1 MNLRYYRD
9 SVRRHGLGPTLH
21 HAVYRAANHFTEVAV
36 WNAMVITL
44 DTLDESSLRSSDRVR
59 GRMVEADAMRPYVAD
74 PENLLTDAFIDEAT
88 ARGDHCYVLFDGDH
102 LANYG
107 WYSTRPT
114 RLTEVRGAPVLHF
127 DPSYAYMYNTFT
139 RPEYRGRRLNAVGIA
154 AALEEWTRA
163 GHSGLVAYI
172 VSSNYASLKS
182 CERMGFQTFGHL
194 IILTVGAHQVWRVT
208 PGCKKH
214 GFRVEVA
221 AS

>member
-9 SVRRHGLGPTLH
+9 SVLRHGLGPTLH
-21 HAVYRAANHFTEVAV
+21 HAVYRAANHLTEVAV
-36 WNAMVITL
+36 WDAMVITL
-44 DTLDESSLRSSDRVR
+44 DMLDKSFLQRSDRVH
-59 GRMVEADAMRPYVAD
+59 GRMLEARAMRPYVAD

-88 ARGDHCYVLFDGDH
+88 TRGDQCYVLFDGDNI
-102 LANYG
+102 ANYG
-107 WYSTRPT
+107 WYSTRPIH
-114 RLTEVRGAPVLHF
+114 LTEVRGAPLLHF

-139 RPEYRGRRLNAVGIA
+139 RPEYRGRRLNAAGIA
-154 AALEEWTRA
+154 TALEEWTRA
-163 GHSGLVAYI
+163 GLSGLVAYV

-208 PGCKKH
+208 PGCKKY
-214 GFRVEVA
+214 GFRVEAA